1 MPWFGLVALVGY
13 ITIRAIASIGQ
24 IAQRYPDSVGYESFS
39 FLSRTDRAWPIPL
52 VFSLAGS
59 DTTRIVVHIVAGT
72 LAWGALAWV
81 LSQSLAWRRSAFAV
95 TLFLGLAPQVIR
107 YDVAILS
114 ESLSI
119 TFVVM
124 AIAATLYK
132 LRTPTS
138 VATMWWASSLTVC
151 VLARPTH
158 LLIVVICVIPVVWKL
173 VMTRG
178 KSLTTGGIGLIALL
192 MMALFT
198 LQQSPHMSVLNL
210 YTVLSS
216 RVITDDQ
223 RFDWFVDQGMPNTP
237 EMRTA
242 TGYDYAEQLSPDLA
256 AIIDLPNGQQPP
268 ALMRAGGVELATW
281 AYDDGWRTVAKYLV
295 LHPWDTVS
303 HAQLLI
309 DESLA
314 PPNGDFL
321 PLTNGPMLPWALFLP
336 WQAWAIAIIAS
347 CTALALKQST
357 RKTAVVILAMAA
369 TTFVIYLATVHTSGI
384 EHVRHSVPPAI
395 ALRVLGL
402 AAILSILPKRAPTEV
417 LDESE
422 H

>member
-13 ITIRAIASIGQ
+13 ATIRAVASIGQ
-24 IAQRYPDSVGYESFS
+24 SAQRYPDSVGYESFS
-39 FLSRTDRAWPIPL
+39 FLSRTDRAWPVPL

-59 DTTRIVVHIVAGT
+59 DTTRVIVHVVAGA

-81 LSQSLAWRRSAFAV
+81 SSQSLAWRRSAFAV
-95 TLFLGLAPQVIR
+95 TLLLGLAPQVIR

-132 LRTPTS
+132 LRSTTTI
-138 VATMWWASSLTVC
+138 ATIWWASSLTVC

-158 LLIVVICVIPVVWKL
+158 LLIVVICVIPVMWKF

-178 KSLTTGGIGLIALL
+178 KSLATGGIGLIALL
-192 MMALFT
+192 MVALFT

-223 RFDWFVDQGMPNTP
+223 RFEWFVDEGMPNIP
-237 EMRTA
+237 GMRTA
-242 TGYDYAEQLSPDLA
+242 TGYDYAEQLSPELA
-256 AIIDLPNGQQPP
+256 AVIDLPNGQQPP

-281 AYDDGWRTVAKYLV
+281 AYDNGWRTVVKYLV

-309 DESLA
+309 DGSLA

-321 PLTNGPMLPWALFLP
+321 PLTNGPMLPWAMFLP
-336 WQAWAIAIIAS
+336 WQLWAIAIIGCCA
-347 CTALALKQST
+347 ALALRNTT
-357 RKTAVVILAMAA
+357 RKTAVVVLSMTA
-369 TTFVIYLATVHTSGI
+369 TSFLIYLATVHSSGI
-384 EHVRHSVPPAI
+384 EHVRHSIAPAI

-402 AAILSILPKRAPTEV
+402 AAILSLFPKRVSSES
-417 LDESE
+417 LGESE